1 MTRPS
6 GHGERRNK
14 SKKFMNQF
22 KTQPDLSGRPRRYVV
37 VGARRTSN
45 VVLALTSLLGGCGF
59 VAAGLGSRRD
69 VPNLPWIGGTP
80 DHFFPQGLI
89 MVFYG
94 LLGLTLAAYVTL
106 TMIWG
111 VGGGVNIFDK
121 QRAYVRIFR
130 WGYPG
135 KHRKIDI
142 TVPLS
147 EVSAVRLALGSG
159 GAPSARARRLYL
171 CASGNREIPLTRFG
185 EPASLETVEKLAS
198 ELAQYLGVD
207 LLS

>member
-1 MTRPS
+1 
-6 GHGERRNK
+6 
-14 SKKFMNQF
+14 MNQV
-22 KTQPDLSGRPRRYVV
+22 KTQPNLSEPARRYVV

-45 VVLALTSLLGGCGF
+45 VVLALTSFVGGCGF

-69 VPNLPWIGGTP
+69 VPSLPWILRTQGTP

-106 TMIWG
+106 TMVWG
-111 VGGGVNIFDK
+111 VGGGVNVFDK

-159 GAPSARARRLYL
+159 GTPSARARRLYL

>member
-1 MTRPS
+1 
-6 GHGERRNK
+6 
-14 SKKFMNQF
+14 MNQI
-22 KTQPDLSGRPRRYVV
+22 KNQTAAPEPVRRYVV

-45 VVLALTSLLGGCGF
+45 FVLALASFVGGCGF
-59 VAAGLGSRRD
+59 VTAGLSSPG
-69 VPNLPWIGGTP
+69 VGANLPWTTPSRWSP
-80 DHFFPQGLI
+80 DHFFPQGLV

-94 LLGLTLAAYVTL
+94 LLGLVLAVTVTL
-106 TMIWG
+106 TMVWG

-135 KHRKIDI
+135 KYRRVDVV
-142 TVPLS
+142 VPLS
-147 EVSAVRLALGSG
+147 EVSAVRMAYAPY
-159 GAPSARARRLYL
+159 GASSSRRLYL

-185 EPASLETVEKLAS
+185 EPTSLESTEKLAS
-198 ELAQYLGVD
+198 ELARYLGVD